1 MRGREE
7 QINSGELATN
17 QPGVR
22 RIARDGGVKMLSTL
36 RVKDSFGDQEKKSKG
51 GVTSVTQNVSIKAW

>member
-7 QINSGELATN
+7 QINSGDP
-17 QPGVR
+17 PGVR
-22 RIARDGGVKMLSTL
+22 RIARDGSVKMLSTL

-51 GVTSVTQNVSIKAW
+51 GVTSATQNVSIKAW